1 MDTERERERETHGG
15 TSANSSSTFCPARFD
30 QISLQYVM
38 TRSWKLFGTFFSV
51 PFWQQRRRQTIAWL
65 GPTVA
70 ALTLHPAAHRRQ
82 LLRRL
87 LVARV
92 ERHGDRRHQARD
104 QTKDEITRTVR
115 SGFLLVVLDLS
126 ILLH

>member
-1 MDTERERERETHGG
+1 
-15 TSANSSSTFCPARFD
+15 
-30 QISLQYVM
+30 M
-38 TRSWKLFGTFFSV
+38 TRSWNDFGTFFSV
-51 PFWQQRRRQTIAWL
+51 ALAATVGVVSDDRMARWL
-65 GPTVA
+65 GPAVA
-70 ALTLHPAAHRRQ
+70 GLTLHPAPHRRQ
-82 LLRRL
+82 LLCRL

-104 QTKDEITRTVR
+104 QPEDKVTRSVR

>member
-1 MDTERERERETHGG
+1 M
-15 TSANSSSTFCPARFD
+15 A
-30 QISLQYVM
+30 
-38 TRSWKLFGTFFSV
+38 
-51 PFWQQRRRQTIAWL
+51 

-70 ALTLHPAAHRRQ
+70 GLTLHPAPHRCQ

>member
-1 MDTERERERETHGG
+1 M
-15 TSANSSSTFCPARFD
+15 AR
-30 QISLQYVM
+30 
-38 TRSWKLFGTFFSV
+38 
-51 PFWQQRRRQTIAWL
+51 WL
-65 GPTVA
+65 GPAFA